1 MSETKFRAT
10 PAARFLSRE
19 YNIDLSLVKGS
30 GPKGRIHKEDIL
42 DFKNSNI
49 IKISSLAKKMLEIEK
64 IDISEIT
71 GTGVNGKIL
80 KEDVILYMNNRNNE
94 TELTSEKIVENNVNA
109 INERP
114 TYGEI
119 EEIPMSM
126 MRRTVAKRMSES
138 YFTAP
143 VFVANIEV
151 DMTET
156 MALRQKLIEQ
166 IKEDTG
172 YKLTVTDI
180 ISLATVKSL
189 QKHPYVNC
197 RLSEDGNKIILHKY
211 VNLAMAVGLEN
222 GLLTPV
228 VKNAEKMSLT
238 ELMINLKELTKKAV
252 EMKLETSELE
262 DSTFTIS
269 NLGMFGIES
278 FAPIIN
284 QPNSAILGVS
294 ATVEKPV
301 VRNGEVVIR
310 PIMKLSITVDHRVVD
325 GLEGAKFLNT
335 LKNYLENPI
344 SMLV

>member
-1 MSETKFRAT
+1 MSEMKFRAT
-10 PAARFLSRE
+10 PAARFLSKE
-19 YNIDLSLVKGS
+19 YNVDLGLVKGS
-30 GPKGRIHKEDIL
+30 GPMGRIHKNDVIE
-42 DFKNSNI
+42 FKNSNVV
-49 IKISSLAKKMLEIEK
+49 KISSLAKRIIEVEN
-64 IDISEIT
+64 ISISEIV
-71 GTGVNGKIL
+71 GSGVNGKIL
-80 KEDVILYMNNRNNE
+80 KEDVLSYMNNRNNVVE
-94 TELTSEKIVENNVNA
+94 EVAVESISEVVNVEK
-109 INERP
+109 P
-114 TYGEI
+114 SYGEI

-151 DMTET
+151 DMTES
-156 MALRQKLIEQ
+156 MALRQKLMEQ
-166 IKEDTG
+166 IKEETG

-228 VKNAEKMSLT
+228 VKNAEKMSLK
-238 ELMINLKELTKKAV
+238 ELMINLKELTKRAV
-252 EMKLETSELE
+252 DMKLETSELE

-301 VRNGEVVIR
+301 VRNGEIVIR
-310 PIMKLSITVDHRVVD
+310 PIMKLSVTVDHRVVD
-325 GLEGAKFLNT
+325 GLEAAKFLNT

-344 SMLV
+344 SILV